1 MIELVQENN
10 LHVINRI
17 IEIDQEAFGS
27 GGMNEWHLLPLIRH
41 GRVFVIKEKDHILG
55 SIQYLLDWGNRN
67 KAYIYG
73 IAIAEENR
81 GKGLGTRLLADS
93 IQKLANDNIEEIEL
107 TVDPANIVA
116 INVYHKKFGFVV
128 AEFRENEY
136 GDNEDRLIMT
146 LNLKQNP

>member
-1 MIELVQENN
+1 MIELVQEND
-10 LHVINRI
+10 LRLIKKI
-17 IEIDQEAFGS
+17 IEVDQHAFGE

-41 GRVFVIKEKDHILG
+41 GRVFVIKEKDHVLG
-55 SIQYLLDWGNRN
+55 SIQYMLDWNTRN

-73 IAIAEENR
+73 IAIAEESR

-93 IQKLANDNIEEIEL
+93 IQKLANDNIEEVEL

-116 INVYHKKFGFVV
+116 INVYHKKLGF
-128 AEFRENEY
+128 AITEFRESEY
-136 GDNEDRLIMT
+136 GDNEDRLVMT

>member
-1 MIELVQENN
+1 MIELVQEND
-10 LHVINRI
+10 LQLIKRI
-17 IEIDQEAFGS
+17 IELDQQAFGD

-41 GRVFVIKEKDHILG
+41 GRVFVLKEKDHVLG
-55 SIQYLLDWGNRN
+55 SIQYLLDWDNRN

-73 IAIAEENR
+73 IAIAEESR

-107 TVDPANIVA
+107 TVDPANIIA

-128 AEFRENEY
+128 TEFRENEY
-136 GDNEDRLIMT
+136 GNSEDRLVML